1 MLRIKAGF
9 RINKL
14 GALVIVL
21 PKEMVGNRYTP
32 DYDKVAGR
40 LILFKDRNGLLC
52 YDNGSFSNIQ
62 IGVTQQCTKHLPK
75 PYIRR
80 SVDVPAHEN
89 ATSGTLCIDLIAE
102 LITKHGHLKDLLEL
116 EPPTPANRL
125 KECIDILNASD
136 AVLRID
142 AAGVL
147 YGKIVTTVEI

>member
-9 RINKL
+9 RITKL
-14 GALVIVL
+14 GALVITL
-21 PKEMVGNRYTP
+21 PKEMVGNRYIS
-32 DYDKVAGR
+32 YYEREK
-40 LILFKDRNGLLC
+40 LILFKDSSGFKC
-52 YDNGSFSNIQ
+52 YENGSYSNIQ
-62 IGVTQQCTKHLPK
+62 IGVTSPCIKHLPK

-80 SVDVPAHEN
+80 SVDVLAHEIVRD
-89 ATSGTLCIDLIAE
+89 GTLCIDLTAE
-102 LITKHGHLKDLLEL
+102 LITKHGHLKDLLEF
-116 EPPTPANRL
+116 EPPTPANHL

>member
-80 SVDVPAHEN
+80 SVDVPAHKN
-89 ATSGTLCIDLIAE
+89 FNGTLYIDLTAE
-102 LITKHGHLKDLLEL
+102 LITKHGPLDDLLEL

>member
-9 RINKL
+9 RINKS

-32 DYDKVAGR
+32 DYDKVSGR

-80 SVDVPAHEN
+80 SVDVPAHKN
-89 ATSGTLCIDLIAE
+89 FNGTLYIDLTAE
-102 LITKHGHLKDLLEL
+102 LITKHGPLDDLLEL